1 MQFGTVLKDV
11 RAHKGLSQAALAQSL
26 GSTQRHVS
34 FVETGRSRPTA
45 YFVARICQELSLSL
59 AQKAQLY
66 TAAGLPAPFA
76 QRARTS
82 DEVAAAL
89 DLIHTRVL
97 TPWPF
102 PALVMD
108 EDWNV
113 LRRNGPFEALF
124 APLLPQG
131 NAAANLLDIMLS
143 DIFRSLVVNWEEA
156 STAFY
161 FRLQAAAG
169 RSAHVAQLFAKTRS
183 TGLFDGVEARLTNTE
198 TLPVFVPI
206 RIALPGGPTIELSSL
221 MGKLASVQDAL
232 IDGFEIEL
240 MVPTDD
246 MSAQIMQGR

>member
-11 RAHKGLSQAALAQSL
+11 RAHKGLSQAALANSL

-59 AQKAQLY
+59 AQKSALY
-66 TAAGLPAPFA
+66 AAAGLPTPFA
-76 QRARTS
+76 MRERSS
-82 DEVAAAL
+82 DEVASAL
-89 DLIHTRVL
+89 DLIHSRVL
-97 TPWPF
+97 ANWPF

-113 LRRNGPFEALF
+113 LRQNTPFQQLF
-124 APLLPQG
+124 GPLLPQG
-131 NAAANLLDIMLS
+131 NQAANLLDIMLS
-143 DIFRSLVVNWEEA
+143 DVFRALVVNWDEA

-169 RSAHVAQLFAKTRS
+169 RSSHVADLFAKTRQA
-183 TGLFDGVEARLTNTE
+183 GLFDGVEARLLDTKS
-198 TLPVFVPI
+198 LPIFVPI
-206 RIALPGGPTIELSSL
+206 KIALPNGPTIELSSL

-246 MSAQIMQGR
+246 LSSTIMRGA